1 MTVALLAQ
9 SPHNSEAVAIFEEVD
24 GDSEFISQLFNS
36 SQTQTEQ
43 T

>member
-1 MTVALLAQ
+1 MTVALVAK

-24 GDSEFISQLFNS
+24 GDSEFISQHFNS
-36 SQTQTEQ
+36 SQMQSEQ